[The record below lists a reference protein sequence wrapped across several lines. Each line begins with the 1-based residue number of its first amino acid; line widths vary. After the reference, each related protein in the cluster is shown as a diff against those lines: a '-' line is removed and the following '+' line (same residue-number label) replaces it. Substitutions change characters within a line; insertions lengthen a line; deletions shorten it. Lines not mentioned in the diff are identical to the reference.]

1 MYQMRVYQDIQKTE
15 GENVQ
20 KQHQELLKYFRDN
33 NDNREVAFV
42 FKDNILEERKEF
54 LGSDAEINKAVSTF
68 LNNKEMIEW
77 IKSQ

>member
-1 MYQMRVYQDIQKTE
+1 MRVYQDIQKIE